1 MIKKIEDRSYII
13 FNMSEID
20 SVDFNQ
26 VMEDS
31 QETIRKSIDEQKTFV
46 KWEGA
51 KIPSSLSGL
60 QTKEGPYS
68 HSEMLK
74 IMSTKEWSN
83 PEEKA

>member
-1 MIKKIEDRSYII
+1 
-13 FNMSEID
+13 MSEIN
-20 SVDFNQ
+20 SVDFSQ

-51 KIPSSLSGL
+51 KIPDSINDL

-68 HSEMLK
+68 HSEMVK
-74 IMSTKEWSN
+74 IMTSREWTSS
-83 PEEKA
+83 EENV

>member
-1 MIKKIEDRSYII
+1 MIKKVEDRNYII
-13 FNMSEID
+13 FNISEIN
-20 SVDFNQ
+20 SVDFSQ

-51 KIPSSLSGL
+51 KMPSSLNVL

-68 HSEMLK
+68 HGEMLK
-74 IMSTKEWSN
+74 IMASREWTS
-83 PEEKA
+83 PEENV

>member
-1 MIKKIEDRSYII
+1 MIKKVEDRNYII
-13 FNMSEID
+13 FNISEIN
-20 SVDFNQ
+20 SVDFSQ

-51 KIPSSLSGL
+51 KMPSSLNGL

-68 HSEMLK
+68 HGEMVK
-74 IMSTKEWSN
+74 IMTSREWSS
-83 PEEKA
+83 PEENV

>member
-13 FNMSEID
+13 FNMSELD

-51 KIPSSLSGL
+51 KIPSSLNGL

-68 HSEMLK
+68 HGEMLK

>member
-1 MIKKIEDRSYII
+1 MIKKVEDRNYII
-13 FNMSEID
+13 FNMSEIN
-20 SVDFNQ
+20 SVDFSQ

-51 KIPSSLSGL
+51 KMPDSINSL

-68 HSEMLK
+68 HSEMVK
-74 IMSTKEWSN
+74 IMSSREWSSD
-83 PEEKA
+83 EL